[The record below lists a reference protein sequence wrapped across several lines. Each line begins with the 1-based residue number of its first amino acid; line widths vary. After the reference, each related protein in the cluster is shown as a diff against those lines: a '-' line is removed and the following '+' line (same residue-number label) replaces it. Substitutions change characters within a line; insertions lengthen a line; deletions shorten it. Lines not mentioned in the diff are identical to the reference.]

1 MLRKIPDLSE
11 SNINRGFHGGS
22 DGKESACNVG
32 DLGSVLVLGRSPE
45 EGNGYSLQY
54 SGLENSM
61 DRVAW

>member
-22 DGKESACNVG
+22 DGKESACKVG

>member
-45 EGNGYSLQY
+45 EGNGYALQY